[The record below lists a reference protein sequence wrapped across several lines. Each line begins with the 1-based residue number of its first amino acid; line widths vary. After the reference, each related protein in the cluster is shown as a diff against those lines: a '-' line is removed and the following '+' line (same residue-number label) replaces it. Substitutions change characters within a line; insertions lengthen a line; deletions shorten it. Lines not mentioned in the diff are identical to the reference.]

1 VSDSSLSEMQSKRG
15 PASSRSLSKQSS
27 NQSSVVINFGSASLH
42 FKTIWQPS
50 TKLLVITIILENSS
64 GRYLSDDHPQLSA
77 QYVTIQCDFNLTY
90 FGFLVATSVLNH
102 PEQVINNSKIEVHSY
117 DSWLT
122 NKKVNSVI
130 K

>member
-1 VSDSSLSEMQSKRG
+1 MSDSSLSEMQSKRG

-27 NQSSVVINFGSASLH
+27 NQSSAVINFGSASLH

-50 TKLLVITIILENSS
+50 TKLLVIIILENSS
-64 GRYLSDDHPQLSA
+64 GRYLSDDHPQPLSA
-77 QYVTIQCDFNLTY
+77 QYVTRQCDFNLTY
-90 FGFLVATSVLNH
+90 FVFLVATSVLNH
-102 PEQVINNSKIEVHSY
+102 PEQVINDRKIEVHSY
-117 DSWLT
+117 ESWLA